1 MKRAVC
7 LLLSAALL
15 LGALSACRSPAAG
28 PGAAG
33 LAARELVDVALLASG
48 YDREGGGLE
57 YLTATVDGTEEVQG
71 EEGRTVYFDREV
83 LTVYLENAYNI
94 HSAELPWDD
103 AAVIRATGASAFEI
117 AVVRMEDDSAAVRAA
132 TAFMRYMSARQGDFV
147 GYAPAEADM
156 AANGEILQDGP
167 YAALFLCP
175 DPKGASAAVEAA
187 LSGGEL
193 PVPGHEGP
201 AEPITDVKELRDLLV
216 EDQGMEGAELVKLD
230 GDDPEALNA
239 YMKDAYGLTQDLWT
253 AAAIARDPETAFEVA
268 VIRACSDGDEV
279 LDGDPPT
286 IFPGGLK
293 ASEAMDEKLND
304 YLTVREGEFDPA
316 SDQGKLLHRAIAGS
330 GGEGDTWYAVLL
342 VCAGQEEAMD
352 AFARAT
358 GTGVGWSPRYR
369 YLDTDPNFPDRCAF
383 TPPNEDDMSVYDT
396 SAVRTAWEKGDPSQL
411 SKKDR
416 KIYEAAEKVLKKVL
430 KDGMSDYEKEL
441 VIYDWVVN
449 NVDYDWTH
457 QDHRKETPRESFTPY
472 GGLVDRTAVCLG
484 YATTFQLLCDLAGVE
499 CITVPGAAFESREDH
514 GWNMVRLDGEW
525 YCVDATWDANV
536 RERGGRGRPEDWNF
550 FNVTSDDM
558 AASDHQWD
566 YANTPEATAADGGR
580 G

>member
-15 LGALSACRSPAAG
+15 LGALSACQFPAEG
-28 PGAAG
+28 SGAAD
-33 LAARELVDVALLASG
+33 LAAADLAGAALDHSGRE
-48 YDREGGGLE
+48 DRDGLE
-57 YLTATVDGTEEVQG
+57 CLYAGEHREELEVY
-71 EEGRTVYFDREV
+71 GR
-83 LTVYLENAYNI
+83 NAYQ
-94 HSAELPWDD
+94 LKDPWEDM
-103 AAVIRATGASAFEI
+103 AVIRATGASAFEI

-132 TAFMRYMSARQGDFV
+132 TAFMSYMSGRRGDFA
-147 GYAPAEADM
+147 GYAPAEANM

-187 LSGGEL
+187 LSGSAL
-193 PVPGHEGP
+193 SVPGWGSSMG
-201 AEPITDVKELRDLLV
+201 PITDVKELRDLLV
-216 EDQGMEGAELVKLD
+216 SDQGMEGAELELLDD
-230 GDDPEALNA
+230 GDGEALRA
-239 YMKDAYGLTQDLWT
+239 YVRDAYGLSPDQWE
-253 AAAIARDPETAFEVA
+253 ACAIARDGETAFEVA
-268 VIRACSDGDEV
+268 VVRVDGAV
-279 LDGDPPT
+279 GDV
-286 IFPGGLK
+286 
-293 ASEAMDEKLND
+293 EQKLNS
-304 YLTVREGEFDPA
+304 YLD
-316 SDQGKLLHRAIAGS
+316 DQEAWFEPTSEQAKLLHRAIVVVPGP
-330 GGEGDTWYAVLL
+330 YVVLL
-342 VCAGQEEAMD
+342 ACERAEDAAWTFAEASGAGGYAY
-352 AFARAT
+352 
-358 GTGVGWSPRYR
+358 SSRYR

-383 TPPNEDDMSVYDT
+383 TPPNEDDMSLYDT
-396 SAVRTAWEKGDPSQL
+396 SAIRAAWEKEDLSQL
-411 SKKDR
+411 SKEDR
-416 KIYEAAEKVLKKVL
+416 KIYEAAEKVLKKVV

-441 VIYDWVVN
+441 AIYDWVVN

-536 RERGGRGRPEDWNF
+536 RERGGRGRPEDWDF

-566 YANTPEATAADGGR
+566 YANTPEATAVDRGR